1 MQQRGIRAEAL
12 EALLDQGKVRRGP
25 GGCDVV
31 VLGKQYAVLGD
42 DGSVVTVG
50 HRYRRLSRG

>member
-12 EALLDQGKVRRGP
+12 EALLDQGKVRRAP

-31 VLGKQYAVLGD
+31 VLGRKYAIVGGD
-42 DGSVVTVG
+42 GIVVTVG
-50 HRYRRLSRG
+50 HRYRRLPRG